1 MNYGKLPLSLSVETE
16 CGLAVKIAEIGEPL
30 PIRSAKVFS
39 TGPDV
44 PETAAVRLYAGERPF
59 VKDNIFLA
67 ELKISGI
74 SDLKLYGRPV
84 ISFVINIDTDCKID
98 IDVTDEGSLNSTGMI
113 ISGDWVPPSDEILR
127 LVKEANDNLGPDNER
142 KSKVTAL
149 QNARES
155 LNSLEIKYK
164 NLRKRLPA
172 EKAIPLKRRL
182 NSLKARLKKL
192 KAEDMTEVVEESV
205 SSLVSEM
212 NDILS
217 NAK

>member
-113 ISGDWVPPSDEILR
+113 ISSDWVPPDEEILR

-142 KSKVTAL
+142 KIKVTAL

-164 NLRKRLPA
+164 NLRKRLTA
-172 EKAIPLKRRL
+172 ENAIPLKRRL